1 MDKLIIIANKDAY
14 STRDVCGTMTV
25 GDLKAFLEDLE
36 DDTPIY
42 LSFDRG
48 YTYGALKESRMDI
61 EYGEDYQFHN
71 IYPIGA

>member
-1 MDKLIIIANKDAY
+1 MDKLIINANRDAY
-14 STRDVCGTMTV
+14 STRDIINTMTV

-61 EYGEDYQFHN
+61 EYGEDY
-71 IYPIGA
+71 